1 MHHFVRPVEMVPYQV
16 KPSSG
21 LQAPSSREG
30 LQTIAVPR
38 PQLPYQGMCV
48 YDCGGRAHPSPPV
61 HLTSD
66 ARLPMYA
73 SNPFF
78 STSYLFYPRS
88 YLPVGPGT
96 SFGPMPH
103 EEPKPSHSYIGLIA
117 MAIMS
122 SKEKKLVLSD
132 IYKYILDNYPYFRN
146 RGPGWRNS
154 IRHNLSLNDCF
165 VKMGRSANG
174 KGHFWAVHPANVDDF
189 AQGDFRRRR
198 AQRKVR
204 KHMGLLPEDDGNSSS
219 GSSNENSGT
228 VSPPPR
234 PCPSDPPRGSSH
246 DPVPPSTGREES
258 TVLQMSFSN
267 DTSSQEKT
275 REKTA
280 KISPDGTLVRRKFD
294 MASLLEPDSK

>member
-1 MHHFVRPVEMVPYQV
+1 MHHFVRPVEMMPYHV

-38 PQLPYQGMCV
+38 PQLPYQGVCV

-61 HLTSD
+61 HLPSD

-96 SFGPMPH
+96 SFGPIPH

-234 PCPSDPPRGSSH
+234 PCPSDPPGGSSH
-246 DPVPPSTGREES
+246 DSVPPLTGREES
-258 TVLQMSFSN
+258 TVLQTSFSS
-267 DTSSQEKT
+267 DMSCQEKA

-294 MASLLEPDSK
+294 MASLLEPDSQ